1 MSHIKNC
8 FWCIFTKFNISTPT
22 LALALALTLARA
34 LAPAQAQ
41 APALALALAFFF
53 VVVDFCLLFLFLH
66 GFHRFHRLDGRRLLR
81 RFHSLRRKVFFFR
94 EVIR

>member
-1 MSHIKNC
+1 MTFMSHIKNC

-53 VVVDFCLLFLFLH
+53 VVVVFVVLPTSYVKYLVVVLDVLTTQLF
-66 GFHRFHRLDGRRLLR
+66 
-81 RFHSLRRKVFFFR
+81 K
-94 EVIR
+94 

>member
-1 MSHIKNC
+1 MSDIPHR

-41 APALALALAFFF
+41 AQAQASALAVALAFFF
-53 VVVDFCLLFLFLH
+53 CCCGFCCSSYQLCEVS
-66 GFHRFHRLDGRRLLR
+66 RSSSRRATTQFNAQNYPNCL
-81 RFHSLRRKVFFFR
+81 
-94 EVIR
+94 

>member
-1 MSHIKNC
+1 MTFMSHIKNC

-41 APALALALAFFF
+41 AQASAPALALAWAFFF
-53 VVVDFCLLFLFLH
+53 VVVVFVVLPTSYVKYLVVVLDVLTTQLF
-66 GFHRFHRLDGRRLLR
+66 
-81 RFHSLRRKVFFFR
+81 K
-94 EVIR
+94 

>member
-1 MSHIKNC
+1 MTFMSHIKNC
-8 FWCIFTKFNISTPT
+8 FWCIFTKFNISTPTLALALAPT

-53 VVVDFCLLFLFLH
+53 VDVVFVVLPTSYVKYLVVVLDVLTTQLF
-66 GFHRFHRLDGRRLLR
+66 
-81 RFHSLRRKVFFFR
+81 K
-94 EVIR
+94 